1 MAAFVN
7 HNSAIIL
14 LVLVAGV
21 AAMLAWEH
29 RRSWRALG
37 VIAFVVLVLSAGYAD
52 ARHGPSDVAT
62 IAEVEGLLAAG
73 HPVVLEVYSDA
84 CSMCLISNR
93 AVDRLERE
101 LEGRAAVLRLNLND
115 DVGRTAAR
123 RYGVR
128 ITPTFI
134 VFSPDGRELYRESGY
149 PDTGRLEAEAAA
161 S

>member
-37 VIAFVVLVLSAGYAD
+37 ATALVVLVLSAGYAD

-62 IAEVEGLLAAG
+62 IAEVDSTLSAG
-73 HPVVLEVYSDA
+73 SPVVLEFYSD
-84 CSMCLISNR
+84 
-93 AVDRLERE
+93 
-101 LEGRAAVLRLNLND
+101 
-115 DVGRTAAR
+115 T
-123 RYGVR
+123 
-128 ITPTFI
+128 
-134 VFSPDGRELYRESGY
+134 
-149 PDTGRLEAEAAA
+149 
-161 S
+161 